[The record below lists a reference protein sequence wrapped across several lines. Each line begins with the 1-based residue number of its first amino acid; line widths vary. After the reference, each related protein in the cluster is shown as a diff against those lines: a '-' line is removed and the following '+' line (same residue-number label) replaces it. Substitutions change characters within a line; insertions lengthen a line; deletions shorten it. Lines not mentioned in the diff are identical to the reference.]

1 MPPKFDPSEVKLG
14 KWKMWEEFLCKN
26 QHPYGFGYVAILRVH
41 KNEHAPILLCIC
53 RCVVYLRAVGGEVGA
68 TSSLAPKIGPLG
80 LVSVTFNFFSLWCQT
95 KKKKSFTWWYRHVCD
110 MCDFSIFQF
119 FCISFHSHRRKSVMT
134 SLRQPVT
141 GKAWKSL
148 YAWPSKT
155 DKPPS
160 VSFHRP
166 LHWSS
171 KHWRNHHVTERRS
184 RTVSWLI
191 S

>member
-1 MPPKFDPSEVKLG
+1 MS
-14 KWKMWEEFLCKN
+14 N
-26 QHPYGFGYVAILRVH
+26 Q
-41 KNEHAPILLCIC
+41 
-53 RCVVYLRAVGGEVGA
+53 
-68 TSSLAPKIGPLG
+68 
-80 LVSVTFNFFSLWCQT
+80 
-95 KKKKSFTWWYRHVCD
+95 KKKSFTWWYRHVCD

-184 RTVSWLI
+184 RTVSDACKLLFEHFSLI
-191 S
+191 VFWFFYFITVKHSGNVTLDDITAIARTLRPRSMARQLSGTVKEILGTAQNIGCTVEGRPPHDIIDDINSGAIEIPSE